1 MGCHWCCPRSGI
13 LFGEVVTVVRPGS
26 SMTQVTAGGTRLSW
40 AMAPWGHFTAGRHFV
55 FIGVALSCGRLSERH
70 SASGA

>member
-1 MGCHWCCPRSGI
+1 
-13 LFGEVVTVVRPGS
+13 
-26 SMTQVTAGGTRLSW
+26 MTQVTAGGTRLSW